1 MEGSQWGV
9 VAHLD
14 DRARALDEA
23 AADEEGELEVL
34 DPPAADRGSCPLSDH
49 PRGITSEAVQ
59 LARGLEPK
67 PNRVSRPPRGP
78 SSRCDSRRP

>member
-59 LARGLEPK
+59 LTGARTRAEPC
-67 PNRVSRPPRGP
+67 VMATLPRLAE
-78 SSRCDSRRP
+78 R